1 MKISTQISIP
11 IILRENLKT
20 FMIIITLILSFP
32 AFAQTVNQDS
42 AKVRGFE
49 IKYAD
54 FQNSVNNGEFR
65 IAEAK
70 FNADS
75 GLWKIGGWKNK
86 VVNDCTC
93 GSEYILYNVKV
104 KEKDVI
110 FEPYGGFSWIPKVSI
125 LSVPVK
131 IRPSLKYTPKGSQEE
146 VKRPHEGGIDLKN
159 VNVGLNF
166 YNKTIDRYFSYGT
179 STSHKWS
186 GGILLGLSA
195 IGLTEDN
202 VNIKAN
208 SDFNEVT
215 QLFVSTGLNVS
226 YSYNTINFS
235 LVPVAWDWAV
245 SQTGRNY
252 VYHKKVWF
260 GFGVGIGLSRM
271 GMPYGI
277 N

>member
-1 MKISTQISIP
+1 MRLT
-11 IILRENLKT
+11 II
-20 FMIIITLILSFP
+20 MILMLGGIVSY
-32 AFAQTVNQDS
+32 AQTQDS
-42 AKVRGFE
+42 IHGKSYT
-49 IKYAD
+49 ILYAD
-54 FQNSVNNGEFR
+54 FQNSVNNREFR

-179 STSHKWS
+179 TTSHKWS

-195 IGLTEDN
+195 IGLREDN

-252 VYHKKVWF
+252 VYHGKLWF